1 MAKVMNDSFG
11 ILTGLMTTVHA
22 YTNDQNTLDAPHAK
36 GDLRRARVD
45 VLYAC
50 EGHAGR
56 FVAWL
61 ATRRLPGTT
70 LVWGMQGSS
79 SQGRTAGTVADRI
92 LLALSRAVS
101 ASVPLTI
108 AAWET
113 SLREQTAAGFRSP
126 RRIAIRPGVD
136 AKTFAPDP
144 ISRARLRA
152 EWNAKR
158 EPLVGL
164 VARLVPEK
172 GVSTFLEAARLL
184 AQRRDDVRFVLVGPA
199 SSARLDLPSALRRLQ
214 LQGSVHIAGPR
225 WDMAA
230 VYRALDVLCSASLRE
245 GGPIVVLEAMACGVP
260 CVVTEVGDAASLVGQ
275 SGGVVVPPGDPELL
289 AAGLE
294 SLLARL
300 DAVDPTLLRDLVLE
314 RYSVEAFVEQTEAA
328 LVAAHTRV

>member
-1 MAKVMNDSFG
+1 
-11 ILTGLMTTVHA
+11 
-22 YTNDQNTLDAPHAK
+22 
-36 GDLRRARVD
+36 
-45 VLYAC
+45 
-50 EGHAGR
+50 
-56 FVAWL
+56 
-61 ATRRLPGTT
+61 
-70 LVWGMQGSS
+70 
-79 SQGRTAGTVADRI
+79 
-92 LLALSRAVS
+92 
-101 ASVPLTI
+101 
-108 AAWET
+108 
-113 SLREQTAAGFRSP
+113 
-126 RRIAIRPGVD
+126 
-136 AKTFAPDP
+136 
-144 ISRARLRA
+144 
-152 EWNAKR
+152 
-158 EPLVGL
+158 
-164 VARLVPEK
+164 
-172 GVSTFLEAARLL
+172 L

>member
-1 MAKVMNDSFG
+1 MLAGLWTIDADWRASLDSAVPALLLGGRARRHG
-11 ILTGLMTTVHA
+11 I
-22 YTNDQNTLDAPHAK
+22 APLQLLVAAAR
-36 GDLRRARVD
+36 LRRLLRRERVD

-184 AQRRDDVRFVLVGPA
+184 LAQRRDDVRFVLVGPT
-199 SSARLDLPSALRRLQ
+199 SSARLDLPTAL
-214 LQGSVHIAGPR
+214 G
-225 WDMAA
+225 
-230 VYRALDVLCSASLRE
+230 
-245 GGPIVVLEAMACGVP
+245 
-260 CVVTEVGDAASLVGQ
+260 
-275 SGGVVVPPGDPELL
+275 LL
-289 AAGLE
+289 APDVKLTLINAKDKAFDKTAAIYKLAGAE
-294 SLLARL
+294 GKF
-300 DAVDPTLLRDLVLE
+300 E
-314 RYSVEAFVEQTEAA
+314 RK
-328 LVAAHTRV
+328 